1 MLLRHHLFKCSSE
14 RGFLE
19 EKQFVGDPLISFK
32 VKHLWVIIHRTQ
44 TSESNLSS
52 R

>member
-1 MLLRHHLFKCSSE
+1 MLVRHHLFKCASE

-19 EKQFVGDPLISFK
+19 EKQFVGDHLISFK
-32 VKHLWVIIHRTQ
+32 VKHLWVIIRQTQ
-44 TSESNLSS
+44 ASESNLSS